1 MLSKALVTLI
11 VAAASSTSLPAAFAG
26 TPDFGSWPAVKS
38 FTFSTPDPITTTF
51 DTPDP
56 LTILFAPHNGET
68 KLLSGKGNTECKLD
82 DNPYNVNAGD
92 ILDDI
97 GIFKGAYNQ
106 GSCYPYDNYAY
117 SDFLTE
123 KGSLDDGSGKTY
135 EAYKIN
141 HPNNV
146 PVQFDAGATKLMFKV
161 EGVLAASYIVYKAQ
175 PTTSGGTYALQV
187 AQKDIVPV
195 ASGQFVMT
203 SIELTNSG
211 FDDVSDPP
219 IFFVVPSDEA
229 LTAPESKTLNGSVNS
244 QCALEN
250 DPTAVN
256 LQDTVDKIG
265 LYKTKYD
272 GSCFKQKDYSYYDFL
287 TEKGELDDGA
297 GHKYEAYKIG
307 YPQGPPPDWQVGRT
321 HLMFKVKGSLS
332 SSYTVYKAQPRNE
345 GDAYTVTIVEKGITV
360 PTADQFVMTGI
371 SLTDSGYNA
380 ISDAPIFFIL
390 PDDQALTVPIY
401 KTLPGTLDEC
411 TIENDHTA
419 YGPGDVVESFGIFI
433 GKKSDGSCTTN
444 ENNRYGNFLIEKG
457 EVEDE
462 LGNRYEAYKVK
473 YPDHIPTQRQS
484 SNSRLMFKIEG
495 ALVPGSL
502 YNVMKIQPPMSHPT
516 VTVGD
521 HDISVET
528 EGQFVTTSALVAPP
542 GSPQAGGP
550 DAIFFVVP
558 AIDLVS
564 AWPAFPTTGLRVE
577 ATIFSK
583 DGLSLYAEVLGLQT
597 EVFHSPFNPSINQA
611 VGLDDHVHK
620 YGYRKVYFPIVG
632 ASGDEGIVW
641 QDQTTFFIYVTWI
654 GVGDDESAITI
665 QLPENNSGDFY
676 LLGAVSETTNG
687 DIVYMLMDRTAD
699 SDDPYSTLTVKAVK
713 VNKNGVLITASTLDT
728 STSGGVNIHAYSS
741 SAGTLAWNESQN
753 SIAWFIA
760 RTYIRGSDGLNHQA
774 LSVILLDPGDLS
786 VVSDKQVTSHS
797 WNNYIID
804 SGDGFLSA
812 DLGDNYPRGI
822 HVNKIT
828 PQASI
833 TGDVVYTFKTQ
844 HGTTAQNPAGNTF
857 PVYEDISNNEQT
869 FYQWSNDNDVY
880 TEMAQPALL
889 ELDDSS
895 LIIVFAGE
903 FPSLDS
909 SQTGANL
916 NNPRNIGIV
925 KVDAND
931 FTNVLSKGVDA
942 TGGFYKFGGVWTPQ
956 ENKGVIQ
963 LTQFTSGGAGRR
975 ELSSVDKT
983 QWDNATRVK
992 TAKLSNGNIV
1002 IVYEVWSSA
1011 TYKRTEYMV
1020 IDSLGGV
1027 VTPSTFIPYALRLA
1041 PQDPAVMIY
1050 DDTVTIVGYD
1060 GLSLVRYHIQL
1071 GGGHPATDTNAP
1083 SVNPS
1088 HPPSVIPSGEPSGSP
1103 EEPSKVPSVM
1113 PSGSPEEPS
1122 KVPSVIPSGE
1132 PSGSPEEPSSQLPSV
1147 IPSGDSPSG
1156 SPEESSDQCYESVK
1170 DRYYLKTDTDGE
1182 EITKTCGSLAKKNEN
1197 KVKRTCAKTKSGTTG
1212 AAKDV
1217 CKVTC
1222 GVCPCGEIDK
1232 SRFYPR
1238 PVKGEGKVKNNICR
1252 WLASTKKD
1260 IESICTS
1267 DRRSDKLGPAK
1278 VVCPVTCGTCP
1289 NE

>member
-38 FTFSTPDPITTTF
+38 FTFSTPEPITTTF

-56 LTILFAPHNGET
+56 RTILFAPHTGET

-82 DNPYNVNAGD
+82 DDPNNISAGD

-97 GIFKGAYNQ
+97 GIFKGEYS
-106 GSCYPYDNYAY
+106 GTCWIRDDYAH

-123 KGSLDDGSGKTY
+123 KGSLGDGSGKTY

-146 PVQFDAGATKLMFKV
+146 PVKFDAGMTKLMFKV

-175 PTTSGGTYALQV
+175 PTSSGGTYALQV

-203 SIELTNSG
+203 SIELTYIG

-229 LTAPESKTLNGSVNS
+229 LIFRTETLNGSVNS
-244 QCALEN
+244 QCDLEN

-256 LQDTVDKIG
+256 LQDTVHNIG
-265 LYKTKYD
+265 LYKTKYYD
-272 GSCFKQKDYSYYDFL
+272 GSCYKQKNYSHYDFL
-287 TEKGELDDGA
+287 TEMGELDDGA
-297 GHKYEAYKIG
+297 GHKYEAYRIG
-307 YPQGPPPDWQVGRT
+307 YPQGSPANFQSGRT
-321 HLMFKVKGSLS
+321 HLMFKVKGSLA

-345 GDAYTVTIVEKGITV
+345 GDAYTVRIVEKGITV

-444 ENNRYGNFLIEKG
+444 KDNHYGNFLVEKG

-462 LGNRYEAYKVK
+462 SGNRYEAYKVK

-484 SNSRLMFKIEG
+484 SNSRLMFKVEG

-597 EVFHSPFNPSINQA
+597 EVFHSPFNPSINHA

-665 QLPENNSGDFY
+665 QLPENNSGNFY

-687 DIVYMLMDRTAD
+687 DIVYMLV
-699 SDDPYSTLTVKAVK
+699 SHLYLILHSSFVLTHFWFYTHYTTTH
-713 VNKNGVLITASTLDT
+713 LIQCMSLHHRW
-728 STSGGVNIHAYSS
+728 I
-741 SAGTLAWNESQN
+741 
-753 SIAWFIA
+753 
-760 RTYIRGSDGLNHQA
+760 GL
-774 LSVILLDPGDLS
+774 LILMIP
-786 VVSDKQVTSHS
+786 
-797 WNNYIID
+797 
-804 SGDGFLSA
+804 
-812 DLGDNYPRGI
+812 
-822 HVNKIT
+822 
-828 PQASI
+828 
-833 TGDVVYTFKTQ
+833 TQ
-844 HGTTAQNPAGNTF
+844 H
-857 PVYEDISNNEQT
+857 
-869 FYQWSNDNDVY
+869 
-880 TEMAQPALL
+880 
-889 ELDDSS
+889 
-895 LIIVFAGE
+895 
-903 FPSLDS
+903 
-909 SQTGANL
+909 
-916 NNPRNIGIV
+916 
-925 KVDAND
+925 
-931 FTNVLSKGVDA
+931 
-942 TGGFYKFGGVWTPQ
+942 
-956 ENKGVIQ
+956 
-963 LTQFTSGGAGRR
+963 
-975 ELSSVDKT
+975 
-983 QWDNATRVK
+983 
-992 TAKLSNGNIV
+992 
-1002 IVYEVWSSA
+1002 
-1011 TYKRTEYMV
+1011 
-1020 IDSLGGV
+1020 
-1027 VTPSTFIPYALRLA
+1027 
-1041 PQDPAVMIY
+1041 
-1050 DDTVTIVGYD
+1050 
-1060 GLSLVRYHIQL
+1060 
-1071 GGGHPATDTNAP
+1071 
-1083 SVNPS
+1083 
-1088 HPPSVIPSGEPSGSP
+1088 
-1103 EEPSKVPSVM
+1103 
-1113 PSGSPEEPS
+1113 
-1122 KVPSVIPSGE
+1122 
-1132 PSGSPEEPSSQLPSV
+1132 LP
-1147 IPSGDSPSG
+1147 
-1156 SPEESSDQCYESVK
+1156 
-1170 DRYYLKTDTDGE
+1170 
-1182 EITKTCGSLAKKNEN
+1182 
-1197 KVKRTCAKTKSGTTG
+1197 
-1212 AAKDV
+1212 
-1217 CKVTC
+1217 
-1222 GVCPCGEIDK
+1222 
-1232 SRFYPR
+1232 
-1238 PVKGEGKVKNNICR
+1238 
-1252 WLASTKKD
+1252 
-1260 IESICTS
+1260 
-1267 DRRSDKLGPAK
+1267 
-1278 VVCPVTCGTCP
+1278 
-1289 NE
+1289 